1 MSSTLYYTIPCDGV
15 LVGEVLED
23 VMVASASK
31 SIGVFCIHELPRE
44 EDDDGDEDDREDDTK
59 MEEAVGGD
67 DRPAAAASKKLKKKK
82 SPDYE
87 HLLPVFISK
96 SSLAMS
102 NDAEKDGSHEV
113 ITPERIAKEYKVGS
127 TIHRARVKGYSLV
140 DGVVIATNLKDYV
153 EGEVVHSSDLHV
165 GQLLQV
171 VVTYIKDFGLVVR
184 ISGGEVTAV
193 CPTFHSADVVLEG
206 STAKLK
212 KKFRVGQE
220 LAVRVWEVT
229 ATGIIV
235 THWYHRD
242 QCSNHG
248 SRCKYGECNGT

>member
-1 MSSTLYYTIPCDGV
+1 
-15 LVGEVLED
+15 
-23 VMVASASK
+23 MVASASK
-31 SIGVFCIHELPRE
+31 SIGVFCIHELPKE
-44 EDDDGDEDDREDDTK
+44 EDNDGGKDDRADDIK
-59 MEEAVGGD
+59 MEESVED
-67 DRPAAAASKKLKKKK
+67 YDRAAASKKLKKKK
-82 SPDYE
+82 SPEYE
-87 HLLPVFISK
+87 HLLPVLISK

-113 ITPERIAKEYKVGS
+113 ITPEIEKEYKEGS
-127 TIHRARVKGYSLV
+127 TIHRARMKGYSLI
-140 DGVVIATNLKDYV
+140 DGVVKATNLTDYV

-171 VVTYIKDFGLVVR
+171 VVTSIKDFGLVVR

-220 LAVRVWEVT
+220 LAVRWLPLV
-229 ATGIIV
+229 
-235 THWYHRD
+235 
-242 QCSNHG
+242 S
-248 SRCKYGECNGT
+248 S

>member
-1 MSSTLYYTIPCDGV
+1 MSSTPNHTIPCDGV

-23 VMVASASK
+23 LMVASASK
-31 SIGVFCIHELPRE
+31 SIGVFCIHELPKE
-44 EDDDGDEDDREDDTK
+44 EDNDDGEDDRADDMK
-59 MEEAVGGD
+59 MEESVGED
-67 DRPAAAASKKLKKKK
+67 DRVAASKKLKKKK
-82 SPDYE
+82 SPEYE

-102 NDAEKDGSHEV
+102 NDAQKDGSHEV
-113 ITPERIAKEYKVGS
+113 INPERIAKEYKEGS
-127 TIHRARVKGYSLV
+127 SIHRARVKGYSLI
-140 DGVVIATNLKDYV
+140 DGVVIATNLADYV

-171 VVTYIKDFGLVVR
+171 VVTSIKDFGLVVR

-235 THWYHRD
+235 THKKTIVD
-242 QCSNHG
+242 LQDNQVD
-248 SRCKYGECNGT
+248 NGVITRYD

>member
-1 MSSTLYYTIPCDGV
+1 
-15 LVGEVLED
+15 
-23 VMVASASK
+23 MVASASK
-31 SIGVFCIHELPRE
+31 SIGVFCTHELPKEEDKDGGEDDRDDIKMQE
-44 EDDDGDEDDREDDTK
+44 SVEDDDR
-59 MEEAVGGD
+59 
-67 DRPAAAASKKLKKKK
+67 AAASKKKKKKK
-82 SPDYE
+82 SPVYE

-96 SSLAMS
+96 PSLAMF
-102 NDAEKDGSHEV
+102 NDAEKHGSHEV
-113 ITPERIAKEYKVGS
+113 ITPERIANEYKEGS

-140 DGVVIATNLKDYV
+140 DGVVIATNLTDYV

-171 VVTYIKDFGLVVR
+171 VVTFIKDVGLVVR
-184 ISGGEVTAV
+184 IRGGEVTAV

-220 LAVRVWEVT
+220 LA

-235 THWYHRD
+235 IHWYHRD

-248 SRCKYGECNGT
+248 SRCKYGVDANLRVRYFTVSKK